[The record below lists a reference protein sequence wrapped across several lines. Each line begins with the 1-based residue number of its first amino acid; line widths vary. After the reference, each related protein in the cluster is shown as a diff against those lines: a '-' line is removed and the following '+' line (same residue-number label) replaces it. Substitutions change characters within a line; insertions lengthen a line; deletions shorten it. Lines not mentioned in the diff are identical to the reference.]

1 MANGTLS
8 KKRRVINYLSA
19 GRGLTANEARARFGV
34 QNLRAT
40 ISDIRREV
48 ESYGNWEVVSE
59 ETTTG
64 KTRYFMVDTH
74 PGKRTYAYRKDGT
87 RYRI

>member
-1 MANGTLS
+1 MATGTLS

-40 ISDIRREV
+40 MSDIRREV

-59 ETTTG
+59 ETATG

-74 PGKRTYAYRKDGT
+74 PGKRTYGYRKDGT

>member
-1 MANGTLS
+1 MATGTLS

-40 ISDIRREV
+40 MSDIRREV
-48 ESYGNWEVVSE
+48 ESYGNWEVISE
-59 ETTTG
+59 ETATG

-74 PGKRTYAYRKDGT
+74 PGKRTYGYRKDGT

>member
-40 ISDIRREV
+40 MSDIRREV
-48 ESYGNWEVVSE
+48 ESYGNWEVISE
-59 ETTTG
+59 ETATG

-74 PGKRTYAYRKDGT
+74 PGKRTYGYRKDGT